1 MDDEASHLRNI
12 TLLKNE
18 MLKTGNQ
25 RDYVNCGKGLSRN
38 VEKIF

>member
-18 MLKTGNQ
+18 IVIKEI
-25 RDYVNCGKGLSRN
+25 YVNCGKGLSQN